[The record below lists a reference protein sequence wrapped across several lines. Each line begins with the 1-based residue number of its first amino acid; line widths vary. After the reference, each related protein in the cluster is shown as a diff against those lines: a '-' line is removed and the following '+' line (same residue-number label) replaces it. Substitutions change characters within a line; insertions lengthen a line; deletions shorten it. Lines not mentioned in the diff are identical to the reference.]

1 MDPSVEREKLLS
13 WRILLMG
20 CEAEFERALK
30 DLSRLPSEDRGGA
43 EEFID
48 ELESSLEMVREG
60 PSPGTRLPS
69 LLQEKVRR
77 HSGRFPSLEDLG
89 LEPCIKRGGLRA
101 TQARLVELETR
112 WH

>member
-13 WRILLMG
+13 WRIFLMG

-43 EEFID
+43 AEFIQ
-48 ELESSLEMVREG
+48 ELTSSLEIVRDGFTGE
-60 PSPGTRLPS
+60 RLTS

-77 HSGRFPSLEDLG
+77 ENGRFPSLEDLG
-89 LEPCIKRGGLRA
+89 LEPRVERCGLHA
-101 TQARLVELETR
+101 TEARLAELEKAQV
-112 WH
+112 